1 MVEYHESQLI
11 TLANLNQVYRDVRE
25 RIDSLGHIYHV
36 KGSITLAGLEA
47 FDATSTISFKQGD
60 VYNVSVPNDKN
71 TKDPINNPDPIN
83 PNDTIDRDQIV
94 DGTNIVCK
102 RDYSLNSRP
111 ADWEFNAYWEVLSGM
126 LEEATD
132 DTLGVI
138 QLGSEI
144 ASKGN
149 TNAGNVYRGLNL
161 YHKNTSPSE
170 AKAAG
175 AEEHQAYVTMPIASA
190 TTYGVVS
197 TGEQVLAGNK
207 KFNSDVSFEGQVTII
222 PNDNVQIINKLTTN
236 SIQLGNIE
244 ITTQD
249 NRIIFGPRVS

>member
-25 RIDSLGHIYHV
+25 RIDRLGNIYHAQ
-36 KGSITLAGLEA
+36 GSLTWDGLMKLDKVVDSNA
-47 FDATSTISFKQGD
+47 
-60 VYNVSVPNDKN
+60 VYNITVDAGILPGKY
-71 TKDPINNPDPIN
+71 PDDLNSTPVEE
-83 PNDTIDRDQIV
+83 IV
-94 DGTNIVCK
+94 NGTNVLCK
-102 RDYSLNSRP
+102 QTFTSPIDPNKWS
-111 ADWEFNAYWEVLSGM
+111 EYWDVLGGV
-126 LEEATD
+126 LEEAS
-132 DTLGVI
+132 DTNMGVI
-138 QLGSEI
+138 QLGSKI
-144 ASKGN
+144 ASNEN
-149 TNAGNVYRGLNL
+149 TNTGDVYRGLNL
-161 YHKNTSPSE
+161 YHESTSPSE
-170 AKAAG
+170 VGAAKAQ
-175 AEEHQAYVTMPIASA
+175 EHQAYITMPIASA

-207 KFNSDVSFEGQVTII
+207 KFNSDVSFEGRVTII

>member
-1 MVEYHESQLI
+1 MAEYHESQLI
-11 TLANLNQVYRDVRE
+11 TLDNLNQVYRDVRE

-60 VYNVSVPNDKN
+60 VYNVSVPEDKD
-71 TKDPINNPDPIN
+71 TDNPDPIN
-83 PNDTIDRDQIV
+83 PNDQIDRDQIV

-138 QLGSEI
+138 QLGSGIVSDEDT
-144 ASKGN
+144 N
-149 TNAGNVYRGLNL
+149 TGSVYRGLNL
-161 YHKNTSPSE
+161 YHEGTSSE
-170 AKAAG
+170 AKAAH
-175 AEEHQAYVTMPIASA
+175 AKDHQAYITMPIASA

-207 KFNSDVSFEGQVTII
+207 TFNSDVAFKGKVSIENT
-222 PNDNVQIINKLTTN
+222 NVQKINKLTT
-236 SIQLGNIE
+236 SIIQLGGIK

-249 NRIIFGPRVS
+249 NKIIFGPRVS

>member
-1 MVEYHESQLI
+1 MPEYHESQLI

-36 KGSITLAGLEA
+36 KGSITLAELEA

-60 VYNVSVPNDKN
+60 VYNVSVPDDKD
-71 TKDPINNPDPIN
+71 TDNPDPIN
-83 PNDTIDRDQIV
+83 PNDQIDRDQIV

-102 RDYSLNSRP
+102 RAYNLNSKP

-126 LEEATD
+126 LDEAAD

-138 QLGSEI
+138 RLGSKI
-144 ASKGN
+144 ASGEN
-149 TNAGNVYRGLNL
+149 TNTGNVYRGLNL
-161 YHKNTSPSE
+161 YHESTSPSE
-170 AKAAG
+170 VGAAKAK
-175 AEEHQAYVTMPIASA
+175 EHQAYITMPIASA

-197 TGEQVLAGNK
+197 IGEQVLAGNK
-207 KFNSDVSFEGQVTII
+207 TFNSDVAFKGEVSIENT
-222 PNDNVQIINKLTTN
+222 NVQKINKLTTN

-244 ITTQD
+244 ISTEGSKV
-249 NRIIFGPRVS
+249 IFGPKQS

>member
-25 RIDSLGHIYHV
+25 RIDSLGHIYRV

-60 VYNVSVPNDKN
+60 VYNVSVPEDKD
-71 TKDPINNPDPIN
+71 TDNPDPIN
-83 PNDTIDRDQIV
+83 PNDQIDRDQIV

-126 LEEATD
+126 LDEAAD

-138 QLGSEI
+138 RLGSKI
-144 ASKGN
+144 ASDKN
-149 TNAGNVYRGLNL
+149 TNTGDVYRGVNL
-161 YHKNTSPSE
+161 YHESTSPSE
-170 AKAAG
+170 VGAAKAK
-175 AEEHQAYVTMPIASA
+175 EHQAYITMPIASKE
-190 TTYGVVS
+190 TYGVVS
-197 TGEQVLAGNK
+197 TGPQELAGNK
-207 KFNSDVSFEGQVTII
+207 IFNSDVIFEGNVTI
-222 PNDNVQIINKLTTN
+222 PNTNVQQISKLTTN

-244 ITTQD
+244 ISTEGSKV
-249 NRIIFGPRVS
+249 IFGLKQS